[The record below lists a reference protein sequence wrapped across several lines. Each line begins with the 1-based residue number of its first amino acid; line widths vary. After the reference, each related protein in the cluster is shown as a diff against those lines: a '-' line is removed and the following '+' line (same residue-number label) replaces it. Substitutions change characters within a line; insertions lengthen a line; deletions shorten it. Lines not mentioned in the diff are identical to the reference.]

1 MQAVEIIKKIMNF
14 LVGKKPVSRRVVA
27 MVTRDWQEV
36 WTLVKGD
43 SPSQLKQALIVA
55 DRSLD
60 SVLKDL
66 VVGETTG
73 ERLKNAKKLF
83 YPQTYDKIWRA
94 HKLRNAL
101 VHESGFEVQGFVIKN
116 SVEQLKIALKELGLN
131 ISGRM

>member
-1 MQAVEIIKKIMNF
+1 MQALEIVKKIINF
-14 LVGKKPVSRRVVA
+14 LSGKKPVSRRVVA

-66 VVGETTG
+66 VAGTTMG
-73 ERLKNAKKLF
+73 ERLKNAKNLF
-83 YPQTYDKIWRA
+83 HSQTYDKVWQA

-101 VHESGFEVQGFVIKN
+101 VHEGGFEAQGFVIKN
-116 SVEQLKIALKELGLN
+116 SVEQFENALKELGLK
-131 ISGRM
+131 I